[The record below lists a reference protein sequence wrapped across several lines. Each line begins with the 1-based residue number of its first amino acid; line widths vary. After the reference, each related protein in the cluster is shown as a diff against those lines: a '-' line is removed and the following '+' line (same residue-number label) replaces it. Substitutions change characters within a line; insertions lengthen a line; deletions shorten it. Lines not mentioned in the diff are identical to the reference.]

1 MKKIRK
7 YLLIIPLIV
16 IAILVYTS
24 YLSVDKLLPWMG
36 QLSTGFL
43 FLWTAI
49 ALALNCFLYVT
60 TVVSGRVKAADT
72 LSLFVKNLIFGA
84 VATLII
90 FLLSI
95 SSIVSSDVF
104 YWIAALIVIVV
115 FVSQYLFFK
124 KRFVQQQSSNSIRK
138 SAEGAGEIRYSY
150 SALYGS
156 VMFASFCLLAGLIIG
171 YDVKALLFAYS
182 AVAVA
187 FFLWRVTSYRGWLL
201 LVIISVSALMCC
213 YINDCSNLSHSVI
226 FMSLLTFS
234 LISLLAPLVDLYV
247 RKEQNL

>member
-7 YLLIIPLIV
+7 YLLIIPLIL
-16 IAILVYTS
+16 IAILAYTS

-104 YWIAALIVIVV
+104 YWIAVLIIIVV
-115 FVSQYLFFK
+115 FVSQYLLFK

-150 SALYGS
+150 SSLYSS
-156 VMFASFCLLAGLIIG
+156 VMFASLCLLAGLIIG

-182 AVAVA
+182 VVAVA
-187 FFLWRVTSYRGWLL
+187 LFLWRVTSYRGWLL
-201 LVIISVSALMCC
+201 LVIIFVSSLMCC
-213 YINDCSNLSHSVI
+213 YINDCSNSSNSVI
-226 FMSLLTFS
+226 YMSLLIFS